1 MPIRSVLAA
10 ALLLLPATAQAQY
23 QMVSP
28 MLYNGPQISLQDH
41 ANRSRQAP
49 SASAPTAEA
58 PAPIDPAVT
67 RYRPDPARTKANQ
80 AQFVAKTRAVD
91 PAGADQLAQLFQ
103 TVDVMGH
110 VAKAAAPHGLR
121 VDDLADAYATYWISA
136 WTATQGNNDTPSNA
150 TIAAVKAQAAR
161 ALAATPMARGASD
174 ATKQE
179 LAESLWIQSAL
190 IDTSVDQAKGKP
202 DQLAAVGKAAA
213 QGAQGMGLDLAGM
226 TLTEQGFVS
235 AK

>member
-1 MPIRSVLAA
+1 MIRAVLAA
-10 ALLLLPATAQAQY
+10 AALALLTPAAGNAQY
-23 QMVSP
+23 QMASP

-41 ANRSRQAP
+41 ADRFRQSPASP
-49 SASAPTAEA
+49 EASAAQ
-58 PAPIDPAVT
+58 APIDPAVT
-67 RYRPDPARTKANQ
+67 RYRPDPARTKVNQ

-103 TVDVMGH
+103 SVDVMDHGR
-110 VAKAAAPHGLR
+110 KAAAPHGLR
-121 VDDLADAYATYWISA
+121 VDDLADAYTTYWISA
-136 WTATQGNNDTPSNA
+136 WTATRGNNDTPSNA

-190 IDTSVDQAKGKP
+190 IDTSVDQAKSKP
-202 DQLAAVGKAAA
+202 DQLAAIGKAAA

-226 TLTEQGFVS
+226 TLTEQGFVP

>member
-1 MPIRSVLAA
+1 MIRRILVAGLAM
-10 ALLLLPATAQAQY
+10 LPAAAQAQY
-23 QMVSP
+23 QMASP

-41 ANRSRQAP
+41 ADRFQTS
-49 SASAPTAEA
+49 PTAPEA
-58 PAPIDPAVT
+58 ASEAVDPAVT

-91 PAGADQLAQLFQ
+91 PAGADQLAQLFAS
-103 TVDVMGH
+103 TDVMGL
-110 VAKAAAPHGLR
+110 VGKAAAPHGLR
-121 VDDLADAYATYWISA
+121 VDDLADAYATYWIAA
-136 WTATQGNNDTPSNA
+136 WTASRGNNDTPSNA
-150 TIAAVKAQAAR
+150 TIAAVRAQAAR

-174 ATKQE
+174 AAKQE

-190 IDTSVDQAKGKP
+190 LDTTVEQAKGKP

-213 QGAQGMGLDLAGM
+213 QGARGMGLDLAGM
-226 TLTEQGFVS
+226 TLTDKGFVT